1 MLWTALAVLM
11 VLWLLGVMLHLGG
24 SSIHF
29 LLVAGFLLVFFDM
42 LTGPEATG

>member
-11 VLWLLGVMLHLGG
+11 VLWLVGVVLHLGG

-29 LLVAGFLLVFFDM
+29 LLLAAFLLVLFDM
-42 LTGPEATG
+42 LTYPETTG